1 MSNIPEPAPQPG
13 PEGGFEA
20 PTPPPSFRPPA
31 AARPEPG
38 RPANGF
44 RFGKTAGG
52 RRGVNDVMPTGITG
66 MFRASA
72 LPTELRISYYIWLLG
87 GLLSVV
93 VSVLFLIA
101 TLLVSTA
108 VAEAGQGAAL
118 ALAFGSLAASLVLAA
133 AQILFALRM
142 KEGYEWARIALTVV
156 AALSLVAAVVFQ
168 NWLSFLVSAV
178 ATVLMWLPNAQAW
191 FRRPSA

>member
-1 MSNIPEPAPQPG
+1 
-13 PEGGFEA
+13 
-20 PTPPPSFRPPA
+20 
-31 AARPEPG
+31 
-38 RPANGF
+38 
-44 RFGKTAGG
+44 
-52 RRGVNDVMPTGITG
+52 

-93 VSVLFLIA
+93 VSVLFLVG

-191 FRRPSA
+191 FRRPSV